1 VILGDTFFYT
11 FYVAVIRNRHISIKK
26 PFLTKGLFEPPSIYE
41 RKRRLKAKKREVSRL
56 PQFF

>member
-1 VILGDTFFYT
+1 MNGTDIIL
-11 FYVAVIRNRHISIKK
+11 IKK
-26 PFLTKGLFEPPSIYE
+26 PFLTKGLFEPPSIYK